1 MRNISFAQTKQQVY
15 NRTKR
20 VTRRMGW
27 LTLKPGEV
35 LCAIEKGQG
44 LKKGEKITRI
54 CQIITENTR
63 REPLNAITKEEVI
76 LEGFPEM
83 SPAEFVKFY
92 CKVHKGCKPETIIT
106 RIAFDYINSITQQKT
121 LFE

>member
-54 CQIITENTR
+54 CQIITENIR

-83 SPAEFVKFY
+83 SPAEFVQFF
-92 CKVHKGCKPETIIT
+92 CKGHKGCKPETIIT
-106 RIAFDYINSITQQKT
+106 RIAFDYIDSIVQQKT